1 MLRYAVRNLRRSPV
15 FTTVAILSLAL
26 GIGANTAIFS
36 LLDQVLLRTLPVKNP
51 RELVTLTPG
60 QGPFRGSSRCD
71 TNCLS
76 YPAYRDLRDRNQVFT
91 GILARWRMALSFSS
105 GDRTERVRAE
115 LVSGNY
121 FDVLGVPPAIGHVF
135 SAEDDRVVNGHPVVV
150 LSYGFWQSR
159 FGGDPGVLNRAVRV
173 NGQPMTIVGVAALG
187 FDGLE
192 PGKALDLMVPMMMKP
207 LMTPNWPD
215 LENRE
220 SVWLSAVARLKPGV
234 SRAQADA
241 GIQAVWR
248 QILEFEAPLIAGVPD
263 SFRQRY
269 VKKPLI
275 VADASR
281 GESALRRQFSQP
293 LLVLMAMVG
302 LVLLIACANVA
313 NLLLARAASRQRE
326 IAIRLALGAGR
337 ARVVAQ
343 LLVESTVL
351 ALAGGAA
358 GIAVAAWS
366 GRILLRFLPG
376 TDTPLSTAPDARVL
390 GFALALSLIT
400 GILFGLVP
408 ALQATRGA
416 IAPTLKDQASNIS
429 SSARLRSAL
438 VVSQVAVALLLLVGA
453 GLFARSLYNLRDVDP
468 GFRASHLTQFTLDAS
483 LNAYSQPRLQQL
495 YHRVEDSLKAMGG
508 VTAVASA
515 EIAPLS
521 GDASKNTVRVEGY
534 ESKPQEDMNPLVNWV
549 GAGYFSAMGIPL
561 IAGREFTP
569 SDGTSA
575 PPVVVINQTMARYFF
590 GDSNPLG
597 RHVGFGARKT
607 PDVEIVGVARD
618 SKYVDLREKLGRA
631 MYVPWTQDPTI
642 EQMTFF
648 VRSAGPVPAQAAV
661 AATDPNLP
669 VYGVESTET
678 SIADSIYID
687 RMIATLSSFFGG
699 LATLLAA
706 VGLYGVMA
714 YSVARRT
721 REIGVRMALG
731 ARRGDVLWMVLRHTA
746 LLVGVGIALALPLT
760 FGLGRAIQSQ
770 LYGVSPADV
779 RVIAASAI
787 LLAMVSGVAG
797 YFPALRATRVDP
809 LTALRHE

>member
-1 MLRYAVRNLRRSPV
+1 MLGYALRNLRRSPV

-51 RELVTLTPG
+51 RELVTLYPAP
-60 QGPFRGSSRCD
+60 GPFQGSSRCD
-71 TNCLS
+71 TSCMS

-91 GILARWRMALSFSS
+91 GILARWAMALSFSS

-121 FDVLGVPPAIGHVF
+121 FDVLGLNPALGRVF
-135 SAEDDRVVNGHPVVV
+135 TQDDDRAVNGHPVVV
-150 LSYGFWQSR
+150 LTYGFWQSR

-173 NGQPMTIVGVAALG
+173 DGQPMTIVGVAARG

-192 PGKALDLMVPMMMKP
+192 PGKALDLMVPMMEKP

-215 LENRE
+215 LENRQ
-220 SVWLSAVARLKPGV
+220 SIWLTTVARLKPGV
-234 SRAQADA
+234 SRTQAEA
-241 GIQAVWR
+241 GIQPVWR
-248 QILEFEAPLIAGVPD
+248 SILEFEAPLFTTASQ
-263 SFRQRY
+263 SFRDRY
-269 VKKPLI
+269 VKKPLL
-275 VADASR
+275 VADASK
-281 GESALRRQFSQP
+281 GESELRRRFSQP
-293 LLVLMAMVG
+293 LVVLMAMVG

-343 LLVESTVL
+343 LLTESTVL

-366 GRILLRFLPG
+366 GRILLRFLPEAG
-376 TDTPLSTAPDARVL
+376 TALTTTPDVRVL
-390 GFALALSLIT
+390 AFAFGLSLAT
-400 GILFGLVP
+400 GVLFGLVP
-408 ALQATRGA
+408 ALQATRPA
-416 IAPTLKDQASNIS
+416 IAPTLKDQASNVS
-429 SSARLRSAL
+429 SSARLRNTL
-438 VVSQVAVALLLLVGA
+438 VVSQVAISLVLLVGA

-483 LNAYSQPRLQQL
+483 LNAYRQPRIAEF
-495 YHRVEDSLKAMGG
+495 YHRVEDSLRQMAG
-508 VTAVASA
+508 VTAVASV
-515 EIAPLS
+515 EVPPLS
-521 GDASKNTVRVEGY
+521 GDSSTHTVRVEGY
-534 ESKPQEDMNPLVNWV
+534 ESKPQEDMNPLINWV

-561 IAGREFTP
+561 IAGREFTAADMASSP
-569 SDGTSA
+569 KVS
-575 PPVVVINQTMARYFF
+575 VINQTMARYFF
-590 GDSNPLG
+590 GNANPLG
-597 RHVGFGARKT
+597 RHLGYGPGKAK
-607 PDVEIVGVARD
+607 DVEIVGVVRD
-618 SKYVDLREKLGRA
+618 SKYLDLREKPARTH
-631 MYVPWTQDPTI
+631 YIPWTQDATL

-648 VRSAGPVPAQAAV
+648 VRSNAPVAAQAVV
-661 AATDPNLP
+661 AALDPDLP
-669 VYGVESTET
+669 VYGVETTEAR
-678 SIADSIYID
+678 IADSIYVD
-687 RMIATLSSFFGG
+687 RMIAALSSFFGA

-706 VGLYGVMA
+706 IGLYGVMA

-731 ARRGDVLWMVLRHTA
+731 ARRENVLWMVLRQTA
-746 LLVGVGIALALPLT
+746 LLSGIGIGLALPLS

-770 LYGVSPADV
+770 LYGVSAGDF

-787 LLAMVSGVAG
+787 LLAFVSAAAG

>member
-1 MLRYAVRNLRRSPV
+1 MLRYALRNLRRSPV

-36 LLDQVLLRTLPVKNP
+36 LLDQVLLRTLPVRNP
-51 RELVTLTPG
+51 GELVTLYPVR
-60 QGPFRGSSRCD
+60 GPFSGSSRCD
-71 TNCLS
+71 MDCIS

-91 GILARWRMALSFSS
+91 GILARWRLSLSFSS

-121 FDVLGVPPAIGHVF
+121 FDVLGVNPALGRVF
-135 SAEDDRVVNGHPVVV
+135 TQDDDRVVNGHPVVV

-173 NGQPMTIVGVAALG
+173 NGQPMTIVGVAARG

-215 LENRE
+215 LENRR
-220 SVWLSAVARLKPGV
+220 SIWMSAVARLKPGM
-234 SRAQADA
+234 SRRQAEA
-241 GIQAVWR
+241 AMQTVWR
-248 QILEFEAPLIAGVPD
+248 PILESEVPLFTGASQ
-263 SFRQRY
+263 SFRDRY

-275 VADASR
+275 LADASK
-281 GESALRRQFSQP
+281 GESELRRRFSQP
-293 LLVLMAMVG
+293 LVVLMAMVG
-302 LVLLIACANVA
+302 LVLLIACANIA
-313 NLLLARAASRQRE
+313 NLLLARAAARQRE

-343 LLVESTVL
+343 LLTESTVL

-358 GIAVAAWS
+358 GVAVAAWS
-366 GRILLRFLPG
+366 GRILLRFLPEAG
-376 TDTPLSTAPDARVL
+376 TALSTSPDLRVL
-390 GFALALSLIT
+390 GFAFALSLVT
-400 GILFGLVP
+400 GVLFGLVP
-408 ALQATRGA
+408 ALQSTRPA
-416 IAPTLKDQASNIS
+416 IAATLKDQASNIS
-429 SSARLRSAL
+429 SSARLRNAL
-438 VVSQVAVALLLLVGA
+438 VVSQVAISLLLLVGA
-453 GLFARSLYNLRDVDP
+453 GLFARSLYNLQEVDP
-468 GFRASHLTQFTLDAS
+468 GFRVSHLTQFTLDAS
-483 LNAYSQPRLQQL
+483 LNAYTQPRLREL
-495 YHRVEDSLKAMGG
+495 YRRVEDSLAQIGG
-508 VTAVASA
+508 VAAVASV
-515 EIAPLS
+515 EIPPLS
-521 GDASKNTVRVEGY
+521 GDDSTSTVRVEGY
-534 ESKPQEDMNPLVNWV
+534 EAKPQEDMNPHTNDV

-561 IAGREFTP
+561 IAGREFTAA
-569 SDGTSA
+569 DGMSA
-575 PPVVVINQTMARYFF
+575 PKVAVIDQTMAHYFF
-590 GDSNPLG
+590 GNGNPIGRHLG
-597 RHVGFGARKT
+597 RGEGKAL
-607 PDVEIVGVARD
+607 DIEIVGEVRD
-618 SKYVDLREKLGRA
+618 SKYLELREKPERTVYTA
-631 MYVPWTQDPTI
+631 WMQDPRI

-648 VRSAGPVPAQAAV
+648 VRSNAPVAPQAAV
-661 AATDPNLP
+661 AALDPDLP
-669 VYGVESTET
+669 VYGVETAEAR
-678 SIADSIYID
+678 IADSIYID
-687 RMIATLSSFFGG
+687 RMIATLSSFFGA

-746 LLVGVGIALALPLT
+746 VLAGIGIALALPLSI
-760 FGLGRAIQSQ
+760 GLGRAIQSQ
-770 LYGVSPADV
+770 LYGVSAGDF

-787 LLAMVSGVAG
+787 LLAFVSAAAG